1 MLCPSH
7 DCSWISHEY
16 LHPTWGDA
24 LHWCFFRGLSHQPD
38 MLLFDIPIISI
49 IPIIQSWSPAVAW
62 WTPPCGRGMLRC
74 GWCGLYL
81 FKQAALS
88 EEYPEETWREM
99 EGFNMTQLI
108 AEVSNLVSY
117 SISILENKAKY
128 MVHLSDSL
136 ADVWPWAPPDW
147 MTWFEMRITY
157 QNGGVSIRN
166 QAIAGSRESTFWMG

>member
-1 MLCPSH
+1 M
-7 DCSWISHEY
+7 ISSCC
-16 LHPTWGDA
+16 L
-24 LHWCFFRGLSHQPD
+24 
-38 MLLFDIPIISI
+38 
-49 IPIIQSWSPAVAW
+49 VN
-62 WTPPCGRGMLRC
+62 PPCGRGMLRC

-166 QAIAGSRESTFWMG
+166 QAIAGSRESTF